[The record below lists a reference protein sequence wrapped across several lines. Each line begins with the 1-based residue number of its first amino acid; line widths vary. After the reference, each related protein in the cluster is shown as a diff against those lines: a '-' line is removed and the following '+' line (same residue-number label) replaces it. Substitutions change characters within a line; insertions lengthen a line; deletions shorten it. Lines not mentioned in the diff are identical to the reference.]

1 MSKPTISFLG
11 AEAAKPVF
19 IERSG
24 TGWVSYGEENRYPLY
39 LLELLNESSKHG
51 AIVTGKASYI
61 AGRDLRGTSRL
72 LKRANRHGESL
83 HRVVKKLAMDVETF
97 GGYYAEVIKG
107 AGGQVEEIFHVP
119 YQKVRMNKARTTCW
133 VSNNWTA
140 SAREEKPRAV
150 PVVDDTLAKGMLVYR
165 EYRPGLDTY
174 SLPGYFAALNWI
186 AADAEVSK
194 HVLQNAMA
202 GFMGSKLV
210 NMNDGEPTDD
220 EKKEI
225 EKQFND
231 KFTGHNGKKLVISYN
246 ATPEVAPTILD
257 LGASD
262 LTKEDYSAIDQLIEQ
277 NVFSGHRITSPMLF
291 GIKTAGQ
298 LGGRTEMRDAWE
310 LFKNAYIQ
318 LKQDA
323 IMEHLQPW
331 VGPFEIVE
339 LEPVG
344 FESSDTVLAAALAA
358 APKRWLL
365 DKLGVKKEEY
375 PEAFAPPPAPPMQP
389 VGHGAPPAAPGTV
402 PVAMAAQDYTAFQK
416 FGQPRGEFTVV
427 KARQVKFST
436 DLDAANDELDLVTSD
451 FFQAQKF
458 AVTTL
463 EGRILELLK
472 EDSTMTPA
480 DLATALD
487 VRKTL
492 VDDTMKRL
500 EKQGVIKPRMV
511 KDQDKNPIVSWDIVE
526 GVATPQA
533 RPSSVEIGVRYS
545 YEVKPEYREPN
556 DEDPT
561 GQIIPTSRDFCRA
574 LIQADRFYTR
584 RDIEAM
590 SAEMGYSVWDQKGG
604 FMGVRGGQGEALPA
618 CRHTWVSNVVVKRVE
633 K

>member
-1 MSKPTISFLG
+1 
-11 AEAAKPVF
+11 
-19 IERSG
+19 
-24 TGWVSYGEENRYPLY
+24 
-39 LLELLNESSKHG
+39 
-51 AIVTGKASYI
+51 
-61 AGRDLRGTSRL
+61 
-72 LKRANRHGESL
+72 
-83 HRVVKKLAMDVETF
+83 
-97 GGYYAEVIKG
+97 
-107 AGGQVEEIFHVP
+107 
-119 YQKVRMNKARTTCW
+119 
-133 VSNNWTA
+133 
-140 SAREEKPRAV
+140 
-150 PVVDDTLAKGMLVYR
+150 
-165 EYRPGLDTY
+165 
-174 SLPGYFAALNWI
+174 
-186 AADAEVSK
+186 
-194 HVLQNAMA
+194 
-202 GFMGSKLV
+202 
-210 NMNDGEPTDD
+210 
-220 EKKEI
+220 
-225 EKQFND
+225 
-231 KFTGHNGKKLVISYN
+231 
-246 ATPEVAPTILD
+246 
-257 LGASD
+257 
-262 LTKEDYSAIDQLIEQ
+262 
-277 NVFSGHRITSPMLF
+277 
-291 GIKTAGQ
+291 
-298 LGGRTEMRDAWE
+298 
-310 LFKNAYIQ
+310 
-318 LKQDA
+318 
-323 IMEHLQPW
+323 
-331 VGPFEIVE
+331 
-339 LEPVG
+339 
-344 FESSDTVLAAALAA
+344 
-358 APKRWLL
+358 
-365 DKLGVKKEEY
+365 
-375 PEAFAPPPAPPMQP
+375 
-389 VGHGAPPAAPGTV
+389 
-402 PVAMAAQDYTAFQK
+402 MAAQDYTAFQK